1 MVILALVLVAGLAAL
16 TALAP
21 TIASADWARRYVLG
35 KVNANLRGSVAVDDW
50 ALSWFGNCQLRGVR
64 VRDAQERDVLAVK
77 AVTLQ
82 SGLWHALTSRE
93 APGAIAIEAP
103 QATLIVTDDGSVSL
117 AGAFAARTPAPSAP
131 GGPLS
136 LRTTI
141 DVQDGA
147 VEIVSADGSRTRV
160 QNVDAHADVATM
172 GKLKGDVVAT
182 LADGGLVRAEVDL
195 ADWMKDGAFNAAGA
209 AGTARVV
216 TEGPVDLAVV
226 DRLAALQAG
235 LQGAAT
241 LTLDGTLAPGRV
253 DGKFALAATKV
264 TAAGAARDLA
274 EPVDI
279 DATGSVQL
287 AGDALSTDVTVR
299 GGWGNIHTQLAGP
312 LDGLA
317 QAHIDPE
324 LVPRWLAGEKRA
336 LTLPDVTGTARGTL
350 DLAALGQAVPAL
362 LRVRPGT
369 RITSGTLT
377 LEEARV
383 NGGAEPSV
391 TLKAELSELAAQD
404 GDREIRCAPIATQVS
419 AASTAAD
426 GLVIQNATVTSGFG
440 TLTAR
445 GTPGEVT
452 ARLDTDLAELRAQLG
467 GIFELPVE
475 ELAGKLNATLAVE
488 RGASDTIN
496 YKVDATA
503 DAVRYAAGGTRVA
516 IAEGRTTQQG
526 TLQLP
531 TGGERIDHVDG
542 TFTLALTRV
551 EAATPAQT
559 LVNPVDIALDGKA
572 TLAGE
577 DLESDLT
584 AQGDWGNFKVRF
596 AGPLDA
602 LQRISIDDDIV
613 PGLLAGERRT
623 VHLPEGQADLAG
635 EIDLAVL
642 SRAVPALLAPQRG
655 TEITGGR
662 LKLSSL
668 AVRGGSE
675 PTLQLNAELRGLAA
689 QTPERMVRCEP
700 ITAAVDAA
708 SSPKAGVEVRRAEIT
723 TGFATASAHGSPGN
737 VNGTLKAD
745 LGRLKEQLAGIVA
758 LPAED
763 MAGVITASVAAQR
776 GSGDDIAVKVEAD
789 GSNLRYAHGA
799 QTFAASRARVL
810 QSGTVRVQDGAVARI
825 DSSETALT
833 LDDGV
838 QVQAK
843 GWLAPQDGTFSA
855 DVSVRQADLAYATR
869 MLAAAGTENTKA
881 MTGSARGD
889 FKVSR
894 QDAGGP
900 VQSAGALTAEQLTVD
915 GLPVVSTGKC
925 RWQNVAFAPAAG
937 SLRAGQVE
945 VTSEPLRLTATN
957 LDARLGDQPEASGEV
972 KLSSDLHLLTTLL
985 AGLGVLDTNPGITGT
1000 LTADGQMRTGGGA
1013 IDVSGQAD
1021 VVNFTVPDAP
1031 SEAPRS
1037 AKFAYAARVDT
1048 ERQSVGLQTFKL
1060 DSTLANLNLK
1070 GSIGYGARARTV
1082 ALTGDYR
1089 LVWADVLPVIYALAP
1104 ELRDQIALTGTSADK
1119 VQISGS
1125 LPEGETES
1133 VLSGLVARTGV
1144 GWETAQVLGVDLG
1157 RTDLAPTLRKG

>member
-1 MVILALVLVAGLAAL
+1 M
-16 TALAP
+16 
-21 TIASADWARRYVLG
+21 
-35 KVNANLRGSVAVDDW
+35 
-50 ALSWFGNCQLRGVR
+50 
-64 VRDAQERDVLAVK
+64 
-77 AVTLQ
+77 
-82 SGLWHALTSRE
+82 
-93 APGAIAIEAP
+93 
-103 QATLIVTDDGSVSL
+103 
-117 AGAFAARTPAPSAP
+117 
-131 GGPLS
+131 
-136 LRTTI
+136 
-141 DVQDGA
+141 
-147 VEIVSADGSRTRV
+147 
-160 QNVDAHADVATM
+160 
-172 GKLKGDVVAT
+172 
-182 LADGGLVRAEVDL
+182 
-195 ADWMKDGAFNAAGA
+195 
-209 AGTARVV
+209 
-216 TEGPVDLAVV
+216 
-226 DRLAALQAG
+226 
-235 LQGAAT
+235 
-241 LTLDGTLAPGRV
+241 
-253 DGKFALAATKV
+253 
-264 TAAGAARDLA
+264 
-274 EPVDI
+274 
-279 DATGSVQL
+279 
-287 AGDALSTDVTVR
+287 
-299 GGWGNIHTQLAGP
+299 
-312 LDGLA
+312 
-317 QAHIDPE
+317 
-324 LVPRWLAGEKRA
+324 
-336 LTLPDVTGTARGTL
+336 
-350 DLAALGQAVPAL
+350 
-362 LRVRPGT
+362 
-369 RITSGTLT
+369 
-377 LEEARV
+377 
-383 NGGAEPSV
+383 
-391 TLKAELSELAAQD
+391 
-404 GDREIRCAPIATQVS
+404 
-419 AASTAAD
+419 
-426 GLVIQNATVTSGFG
+426 
-440 TLTAR
+440 
-445 GTPGEVT
+445 
-452 ARLDTDLAELRAQLG
+452 
-467 GIFELPVE
+467 
-475 ELAGKLNATLAVE
+475 
-488 RGASDTIN
+488 
-496 YKVDATA
+496 
-503 DAVRYAAGGTRVA
+503 
-516 IAEGRTTQQG
+516 
-526 TLQLP
+526 
-531 TGGERIDHVDG
+531 
-542 TFTLALTRV
+542 
-551 EAATPAQT
+551 
-559 LVNPVDIALDGKA
+559 
-572 TLAGE
+572 
-577 DLESDLT
+577 
-584 AQGDWGNFKVRF
+584 
-596 AGPLDA
+596 
-602 LQRISIDDDIV
+602 
-613 PGLLAGERRT
+613 
-623 VHLPEGQADLAG
+623 HLPEGQADLAG
-635 EIDLAVL
+635 GGGLAVL

-1157 RTDLAPTLRKG
+1157 RTDLAPTLRKGVVTLPAGPIPAASGTVRVGGSIDLNPTPPLLRMPGQTAVLEGVKVTPELARQLLTRFNPIFGHATELRGTVDLVVRDLELPLGKGITSGGSGGGTLTLDQFQIAPGGILAELLSLGKLARGMYVVDVSGLVFEVHDGRIHYRDLTLSFVQDKFDLKFYGSVGFDDTVDLVVSIPVGETVLERVGVRTGTAEYARLLAGLRVDVPVVGTRQNPRLDFSQVNVKSLLDQALHKQGEDLLTGGGLIDLIGGLSGKKGREEKSGGAETGDQRAPQATPAPEAEKPKPRSKKSGVRVGRRGDRKKSPGRR